1 MRKTTEIEGMHE
13 QFSEKIWYIRHLIWA
28 AKIANGEIELDTLAD
43 RQCFETAQQTALEL
57 EEQYGKTHLR
67 CADHEYFIRLGQL
80 SALAWVLGAD
90 WDESFDT

>member
-1 MRKTTEIEGMHE
+1 MRNTIEIEDMHE
-13 QFSEKIWYIRHLIWA
+13 QFAEKIWYIRHLVRA
-28 AKIANGEIELDTLAD
+28 AKIANGEIELDTLTD
-43 RQCFETAQQTALEL
+43 LQGFETAQQTAQEL
-57 EEQYGKTHLR
+57 EDHYGKEHLR

>member
-1 MRKTTEIEGMHE
+1 MRKSIEIEDMYE
-13 QFSEKIWYIRHLIWA
+13 QLSGKIWYIRHLIRA
-28 AKIANGEIELDTLAD
+28 AKIAHGEIKLDTLAD
-43 RQCFETAQQTALEL
+43 RQCFETAQQTAQEL
-57 EEQYGKTHLR
+57 EDQYGKTHLR